1 MSKIGSF
8 EFRLE
13 NFIKKVSFSDDFDVT
28 DKLSVVGVLFRLTN
42 NSPELLIIKRSNNL
56 RTHPG
61 EWAFPGGKID
71 ADDNDYED
79 TVLREINEELG
90 IQSFNIK
97 LLGRIKHFVTSSGFI
112 VIPYLGVLKNGY
124 SIDINLDEVE
134 KYFFVDFN
142 LFFNSDNFRTIS
154 FLRSD
159 NNDNN
164 FVLLRTLSFA
174 HKDKVI
180 WGATARIIRYITNK
194 NNNYNE

>member
-1 MSKIGSF
+1 MY
-8 EFRLE
+8 
-13 NFIKKVSFSDDFDVT
+13 
-28 DKLSVVGVLFRLTN
+28 LTAN
-42 NSPELLIIKRSNNL
+42 TCIPVPDRML
-56 RTHPG
+56 
-61 EWAFPGGKID
+61 
-71 ADDNDYED
+71 D

-134 KYFFVDFN
+134 KYFFADFN
-142 LFFNSDNFRTIS
+142 LFSNSDNFRTIS
-154 FLRSD
+154 FLNSD
-159 NNDNN
+159 NNDKN

-194 NNNYNE
+194 NNNYND

>member
-28 DKLSVVGVLFRLTN
+28 DKLSVVGVLFRLIN
-42 NSPELLIIKRSNNL
+42 DSPELLIIKRSNHL
-56 RTHPG
+56 RAHPG

-124 SIDINLDEVE
+124 SINLLIGGRGIFS
-134 KYFFVDFN
+134 FFFPAIGTFSA
-142 LFFNSDNFRTIS
+142 LFTLRKKPS
-154 FLRSD
+154 FLCP
-159 NNDNN
+159 
-164 FVLLRTLSFA
+164 
-174 HKDKVI
+174 
-180 WGATARIIRYITNK
+180 IRWITIGSPREPQMLPKHVMNSG
-194 NNNYNE
+194 

>member
-8 EFRLE
+8 EFSLE
-13 NFIKKVSFSDDFDVT
+13 NFIKKASFSDDFDVR
-28 DKLSVVGVLFRLTN
+28 DKLSVVGVLFRLIN
-42 NSPELLIIKRSNNL
+42 DSPELLIIKRSNHL
-56 RTHPG
+56 RAHPG

-134 KYFFVDFN
+134 KYFFADFN
-142 LFFNSDNFRTIS
+142 LFSNSDNFRTIS
-154 FLRSD
+154 FLNSD
-159 NNDNN
+159 NNDKN

-194 NNNYNE
+194 NNNYND